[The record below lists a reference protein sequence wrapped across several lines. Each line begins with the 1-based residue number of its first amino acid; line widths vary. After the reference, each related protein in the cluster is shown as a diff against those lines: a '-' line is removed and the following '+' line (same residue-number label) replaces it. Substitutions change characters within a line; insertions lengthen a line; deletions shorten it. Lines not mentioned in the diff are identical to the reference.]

1 MSNSDHVLSLIRADT
16 VASTYLWHGA
26 QVLGQSATGA
36 LDSDDGLPSKA
47 WTQVRRG
54 SHVSDGLAGS
64 EVATR
69 VTDHIR
75 ELASHISH

>member
-1 MSNSDHVLSLIRADT
+1 MSNSDHVLSLIRAD
-16 VASTYLWHGA
+16 STYLWHGA
-26 QVLGQSATGA
+26 QVLGQSPTGA

-54 SHVSDGLAGS
+54 SHVLDGLAGS

-75 ELASHISH
+75 ELAPHISH